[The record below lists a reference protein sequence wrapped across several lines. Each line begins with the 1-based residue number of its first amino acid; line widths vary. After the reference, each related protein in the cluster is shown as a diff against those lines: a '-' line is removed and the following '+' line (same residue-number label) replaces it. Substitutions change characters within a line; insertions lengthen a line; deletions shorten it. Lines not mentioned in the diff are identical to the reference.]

1 MSITFIELPLAIAEG
16 VQTLALIA
24 DLPGAGTLIG
34 TTYFVLEDDSLYV
47 RNATTWVS
55 VALT

>member
-1 MSITFIELPLAIAEG
+1 MSSFIDLPMAFADG

-24 DLPGAGTLIG
+24 DLPGAGTLPG
-34 TTYFVLEDDSLYV
+34 TLYFVLEDDSFYV
-47 RNATTWVS
+47 RNASTWVS